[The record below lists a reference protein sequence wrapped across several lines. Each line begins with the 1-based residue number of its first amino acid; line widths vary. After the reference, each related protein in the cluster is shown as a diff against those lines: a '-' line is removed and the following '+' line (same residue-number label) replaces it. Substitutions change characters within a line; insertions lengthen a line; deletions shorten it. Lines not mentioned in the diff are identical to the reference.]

1 MDNTKY
7 QAYTLKNYSTLP
19 QVQSSLSTEE
29 IEAIR
34 VVGNVLPF
42 KANSYVVNELI
53 DWNNLPN
60 DPIYQ
65 LTFPQ
70 REMLSQEHFEEMQKA
85 LDDNL
90 SKPELKLV
98 ADKIRYEL
106 NPHPSGQKD
115 NIPEI
120 SDSKLAG
127 IQHKYKEIVLFFP
140 SNSQTCHAYCTFC
153 FRWPQF
159 VGIDDLKFA
168 AKETDSLIKYL
179 QEHPEVTDV
188 LFTGGDPMVMS
199 AKKLQ
204 EYIDPLLNADL
215 PNLQS
220 IRIGTKA
227 LSYWPYRFTTD
238 KDADDLLRLFEKVV
252 DSGIQLAFM
261 AHFNHSNELKTKAIE
276 TAIKRIL
283 STGAV
288 IRTQSPIMNHINNST
303 DEWVDMWK
311 LQVKLGCI
319 PYYMFVARDTG
330 AQNYFAVSLENA
342 WKVYR
347 EAYSRVSGLAKTV
360 RGPIMSANPGKV
372 QVLGV
377 SEIDNKKIFTLRF
390 VQGRNP
396 DWIGR
401 PFFAKY
407 NPDAIWLTDLKPIGE
422 KDNFF
427 FEEKTQDKEAYLDN
441 TVVNNVYDLHSN

>member
-1 MDNTKY
+1 MNYKTY
-7 QAYTLKNYSTLP
+7 SLKNFSTLP
-19 QVQSSLSTEE
+19 QVQSSLTKEE
-29 IEAIR
+29 IDAIR

-42 KANSYVVNELI
+42 KANNYIVEELI

-60 DPIYQ
+60 DPIFQ

-70 REMLSQEHFEEMQKA
+70 KEMLSQKHFKEMEKA
-85 LDDNL
+85 LNHNY
-90 SKPELKLV
+90 SKAELKAV
-98 ADKIRYEL
+98 ANKIRYEL

-115 NIPEI
+115 NIPVL
-120 SDSKLAG
+120 DASKLLG
-127 IQHKYKEIVLFFP
+127 IQHKYKETVLFFP

-159 VGIDDLKFA
+159 VGIKDLKFSME
-168 AKETDSLIKYL
+168 ETDLLVKYL

-188 LFTGGDPMVMS
+188 LITGGDPLVMS

-220 IRIGTKA
+220 IRIGSKS
-227 LSYWPYRFTTD
+227 LSYWPYRFIND
-238 KDADDLLRLFEKVV
+238 KDTDDLLSLFEKVV
-252 DSGIQLAFM
+252 NSGIQLAFM
-261 AHFNHSNELKTKAIE
+261 AHFNHSNELKTRAVQ

-283 STGAV
+283 NTGAV
-288 IRTQSPIMNHINNST
+288 IRTQSPIMNHINNCG
-303 DEWVDMWK
+303 DEWAKMWK

-330 AQNYFAVSLENA
+330 AQGYFAVTLENA

-347 EAYSRVSGLAKTV
+347 KAYNQVSGLSRTV

-372 QVLGV
+372 QILGV
-377 SEIDNKKIFTLRF
+377 SEIGNMKLFVLRF
-390 VQGRNP
+390 IQGRNP
-396 DWIGR
+396 NWSGR

-407 NPDAIWLTDLKPIGE
+407 NSDAIWLTDLKPVEG
-422 KDNFF
+422 KDKFF
-427 FEEKTQDKEAYLDN
+427 FEKEI
-441 TVVNNVYDLHSN
+441 

>member
-1 MDNTKY
+1 MEWT
-7 QAYTLKNYSTLP
+7 QVYTLKNYSVLP

-29 IEAIR
+29 IDAIR

-42 KANSYVVNELI
+42 KANNYVIEELI

-65 LTFPQ
+65 LIFPQ
-70 REMLSQEHFEEMQKA
+70 KEMLSQSHYQEMQKA
-85 LDDNL
+85 LKDNY

-98 ADKIRYEL
+98 ANKIRYEL
-106 NPHPSGQKD
+106 NPHPAGQRD
-115 NIPEI
+115 NIPALG
-120 SDSKLAG
+120 DHKLSG
-127 IQHKYKEIVLFFP
+127 IQHKYRETVLFFP

-168 AKETDSLIKYL
+168 TKETDLLIKYL

-188 LFTGGDPMVMS
+188 LFTGGDPLVMS

-204 EYIDPLLNADL
+204 EYIDPLLNANI

-227 LSYWPYRFTTD
+227 LSYWPYRFIND
-238 KDADDLLRLFEKVV
+238 KDTDDLLRLFEKVV
-252 DSGIQLAFM
+252 NSGLQLAFM
-261 AHFNHSNELKTKAIE
+261 AHFNHSNELKTKAAEI
-276 TAIKRIL
+276 AIKNIL
-283 STGAV
+283 ATGAV
-288 IRTQSPIMNHINNST
+288 IRTQSPLLNHINNSAN
-303 DEWVDMWK
+303 EWAEMWR

-330 AQNYFAVSLENA
+330 AHGYFAVTLENA
-342 WKVYR
+342 WKIYR
-347 EAYSRVSGLAKTV
+347 GAYIQISGLARTV
-360 RGPIMSANPGKV
+360 RGPSMSTNPGKV
-372 QVLGV
+372 QILGV
-377 SEIDNKKIFTLRF
+377 SEIDNNKYFVLRF
-390 VQGRNP
+390 IQGRNP
-396 DWIGR
+396 NWVGR

-407 NPDAIWLTDLKPIGE
+407 DPDAVWLTELEPMEGNDK
-422 KDNFF
+422 FF
-427 FEEKTQDKEAYLDN
+427 FEKEIKN
-441 TVVNNVYDLHSN
+441 RCPNKEFSSQ